1 MESLSVND
9 TINEKV
15 RRIIVPVDNHHNWL
29 DAIHWYFEDMK
40 KANDLLLFVHVI
52 NPAQKRRALNYPLL
66 IGTVGRIL
74 NKHVVAGKALCREAM
89 QMAANNCVKAH
100 SYLYVDTKPWT
111 AIVRAANELDG
122 DIFLMGAQKCSA
134 CRSAVSDSC
143 GDCSPLTEHRH
154 NSVVLELKKPITV
167 SS

>member
-1 MESLSVND
+1 MENSCVNEK
-9 TINEKV
+9 INEKV

-29 DAIHWYFEDMK
+29 DAIQWYFEDMK

-52 NPAQKRRALNYPLL
+52 NPAQKRRTLNFPLL
-66 IGTVGRIL
+66 IGTMGRIL

-89 QMAANNCVKAH
+89 QLAANNCVKAH

-111 AIVRAANELDG
+111 AIVRAATELDG
-122 DIFLMGAQKCSA
+122 DIFLIGAQKCSA
-134 CRSAVSDSC
+134 CRSTVSEPS
-143 GDCSPLTEHRH
+143 GDYSPLTEHRH
-154 NSVVLELKKPITV
+154 NSVVLELKKSITV